1 MKMINS
7 LLISLQT
14 NIPTPVPKDLP
25 LPLPLPEWLLII
37 ILVISFLA
45 HLVFV
50 NLMLGGTLLTLWS
63 QIKGLKDKKYD
74 LLAKEI
80 ASTITVNKSIAVVLG
95 VAPLLSINV
104 LYTVYFYSANALTG
118 LVWIAVIPLVTIAFL
133 LTYLHKYTWKVF
145 ENNKA
150 VHISILGLATV
161 ILLFIPFIFLT
172 NINLMM
178 FPEKWAVVKGFFNA
192 MMLPNVFPRYFHFLF
207 ASLAVTGLFLF
218 WYMSRKN
225 YEFENL
231 LPGFTRYDIQ
241 RKGYSL
247 ALIAS
252 ICQML
257 IGPIVLL
264 TLPTKGMGWNLI
276 LVIFTG
282 VAMALPAMW
291 MMWKGLQASRENIGK
306 NFYKVVTLMTITVV
320 FMGSGRH
327 IYRANALE
335 PHQKLVKLR
344 TEEFQK
350 IKKEAIV
357 KSRRAQEAE
366 NSADLSLADKG
377 KKVFNQNCAACH
389 KPKEMLVGPPVT
401 EMATIYKDKKT
412 DLINWI
418 KKPGKKRPNAPQ
430 MPGFP
435 QISDE
440 DMSTLTEYIL
450 TINES

>member
-320 FMGSGRH
+320 FMGSGRQ

>member
-1 MKMINS
+1 MKTLNS
-7 LLISLQT
+7 LLIVLQS
-14 NIPTPVPKDLP
+14 NVLTPVPKDLP
-25 LPLPLPEWLLII
+25 LPLPLPEWLLVI

-45 HLVFV
+45 HIVFV
-50 NLMLGGTLLTLWS
+50 NLMLGGTLLTIWS

-80 ASTITVNKSIAVVLG
+80 ASTITVNKSMAVVLG

-104 LYTVYFYSANALTG
+104 LYTVYFYSANSLTG

-133 LTYLHKYTWKVF
+133 LTYVHKYTWKIF
-145 ENNKA
+145 EKNKA
-150 VHISILGLATV
+150 VHISIIGLATV

-178 FPEKWAVVKGFFNA
+178 FPEKWGAVKGFLSA
-192 MMLPNVFPRYFHFLF
+192 MTLPNVFPRYFHFLF

-218 WYMSRKN
+218 WYMGRKN
-225 YEFENL
+225 YEFEKF

-247 ALIAS
+247 ALISS

-257 IGPIVLL
+257 IGPVVLF
-264 TLPTKGMGWNLI
+264 TLPSKGIGWNLI

-291 MMWKGLQASRENIGK
+291 MMWKGLQGVKEEIGK
-306 NFYKVVTLMTITVV
+306 NFYKVVALMSVTVI
-320 FMGSGRH
+320 FMGSGRQ

-344 TEEFQK
+344 TEEFEK
-350 IKKEAIV
+350 IKKEAFA
-357 KSRRAQEAE
+357 KSKKQEAAE
-366 NSADLSLADKG
+366 NAVDLSLADKG

-389 KPKEMLVGPPVT
+389 KPKDPLIGPPVT
-401 EMATIYKDKKT
+401 EMALIYKANRD
-412 DLINWI
+412 DLIKWI
-418 KKPGKKRPNAPQ
+418 KVPGKKRPNVPQ

-440 DMSTLTEYIL
+440 DMNSLTEYIL

>member
-1 MKMINS
+1 MKITS
-7 LLISLQT
+7 LLIGLQT
-14 NIPTPVPKDLP
+14 ALQAPVPKDLP
-25 LPLPLPEWLLII
+25 LPLPLPEWLLVI
-37 ILVISFLA
+37 ILVVSFLA
-45 HLVFV
+45 HILFV
-50 NLMLGGTLLTLWS
+50 NLMLGGTILTLWS

-118 LVWIAVIPLVTIAFL
+118 LIWIAVIPLVTIAFL
-133 LTYLHKYTWKVF
+133 LTYLHKYTWKIF

-150 VHISILGLATV
+150 VHLSIIALATA

-178 FPEKWAVVKGFFNA
+178 FPEKWAAVKGFFSA
-192 MMLPNVFPRYFHFLF
+192 MMLPNVFPRYFHFIF

-225 YEFENL
+225 YEFEKL
-231 LPGFTRYDIQ
+231 LPGFSRYDIQ

-247 ALIAS
+247 TLIAS

-264 TLPTKGMGWNLI
+264 TLPSKGMGWNLI
-276 LVIFTG
+276 LVIVTG

-291 MMWKGLQASRENIGK
+291 MMWKGLQDTKENIAK
-306 NFYKVVTLMTITVV
+306 NFYKVVALMSVTVI
-320 FMGSGRH
+320 FMGSGRQ

-350 IKKEAIV
+350 IRKEAII
-357 KSRRAQEAE
+357 KSRRAEAAE

-401 EMATIYKDKKT
+401 QMATIYKDNKA

-440 DMSTLTEYIL
+440 DMNNLTEYIL
-450 TINES
+450 TINN

>member
-150 VHISILGLATV
+150 IHISFLGLATV

-241 RKGYSL
+241 KKGYSL

-257 IGPIVLL
+257 MGPIVLL
-264 TLPTKGMGWNLI
+264 TLPAKGMGWNLI

-320 FMGSGRH
+320 FMGSGRQ

-357 KSRRAQEAE
+357 KSKRAQAAE

-401 EMATIYKDKKT
+401 EMATIYKDNKT